1 MMRLMLAFA
10 LAASL
15 ASGPAGC
22 GVSHDPEKTVTV
34 EIIGIRSDAER
45 KQVRETLEK
54 MTESSWHYI
63 TSTASGNSMTIQV
76 SPVSDV
82 EKFSKRITFG
92 KVTEVRGRTV
102 KVDFLQAPDRKDIRA

>member
-34 EIIGIRSDAER
+34 EIIGIRSER